1 MIRDGENTFLLQRI
15 HLTFSNKLNEVR
27 RMTILYKYRAR
38 VTAYFS
44 KEEHTYAVTYPE
56 GF

>member
-27 RMTILYKYRAR
+27 RMMILYKYRAR